1 MKAARSTT
9 KPVPKKTRVAAI
21 SVKTNVWA
29 IVMSAEENKAAVRH
43 FWQDHLNT
51 GNATLCK
58 NDFAPDAV
66 NHDPSSP
73 PVPPGP
79 EGISQLITLYRT
91 AFPDLTAT
99 VEDMVAEGDEVAYR
113 LTFRGTNQGELMG
126 MPATG
131 KHVTYVG
138 IGIDKVVNGTI
149 TEMWLNFDALGMLQQ
164 VGAVPSPGEMAKKAA
179 YYYKG
184 KEVKGQK

>member
-1 MKAARSTT
+1 
-9 KPVPKKTRVAAI
+9 
-21 SVKTNVWA
+21 
-29 IVMSAEENKAAVRH
+29 
-43 FWQDHLNT
+43 
-51 GNATLCK
+51 
-58 NDFAPDAV
+58 
-66 NHDPSSP
+66 
-73 PVPPGP
+73 
-79 EGISQLITLYRT
+79 
-91 AFPDLTAT
+91 
-99 VEDMVAEGDEVAYR
+99 MVAEGDEVAYR

-179 YYYKG
+179 YYYTG